1 MTDKKDAKVLIFKRV
16 AKGSASTA
24 AAVSE
29 LRELLIVYDR
39 LIALLRETYDEG
51 LDLLTDSLVVLVV
64 RCRDALASGIDEHS
78 GAALLKE
85 MKAELRQ
92 MPRTLRSI
100 LPGIGP
106 RLGESIEHKLGIQF
120 ASYV

>member
-1 MTDKKDAKVLIFKRV
+1 MLFRRV
-16 AKGSASTA
+16 ANGAAPAASV
-24 AAVSE
+24 VSE

-51 LDLLTDSLVVLVV
+51 LDILTDSLVILVV
-64 RCRDALASGIDEHS
+64 RCREALAKGIGDKE
-78 GAALLKE
+78 GLELARE

-92 MPRTLRSI
+92 IPRNLRSI

-106 RLGESIEHKLGIQF
+106 RLGESIEHKLGVQF
-120 ASYV
+120 SSYQ

>member
-1 MTDKKDAKVLIFKRV
+1 
-16 AKGSASTA
+16 
-24 AAVSE
+24 
-29 LRELLIVYDR
+29 
-39 LIALLRETYDEG
+39 LRETYDEG
-51 LDLLTDSLVVLVV
+51 LDVLTDSLVVLVV
-64 RCRDALASGIDEHS
+64 RCRDALASGIDEEA
-78 GAALLKE
+78 GVALLKE